1 MNESAGA
8 PWTGAAGHDLLG
20 GVSEHDA
27 PRVVRPVRNQL
38 SLQPTDLEALV
49 ADEHPVRA
57 IWELVERLDLS
68 AFYDEI
74 ASRGSNAGRP
84 ATDPAVLLALWL
96 FANSEGVGSARLL
109 ERLCERDAPYR
120 WICGGV
126 PVNHHTLA
134 DFRVAHGK
142 KLDRLMTQVLAA
154 LMKEGVVQLK
164 RVAQDGMKVRA
175 SAGAASF
182 RRRQSLERCRNEAEE
197 QVRKLRREISE
208 DPSASTKRVTAAKER
223 AAKARLAAID
233 AALAEIGEVEEKRAE
248 RDEKKP
254 SDAKRRGEIRVS
266 TTDAESRVMKMAD
279 GGFRPAYN
287 VQLATD
293 ESGFIVGA
301 DVTNNGTDQPHVVPM
316 LDEIQRRTGEA
327 PREYLVDGGFVTLD
341 NIEAIAE
348 RGATPYAPLPKSKSK
363 DVDLHAP
370 KRNDPPAVG
379 AWRIRMGTE
388 DAKRVYIQRGVLAER
403 TNADLRV
410 HRGLDRLNVRGLV
423 KVKTVVLLAAI
434 SFNVMRLLASGL
446 SA

>member
-1 MNESAGA
+1 M
-8 PWTGAAGHDLLG
+8 
-20 GVSEHDA
+20 SEHDA
-27 PRVVRPVRNQL
+27 PRVVKPVRNQL
-38 SLQPTDLEALV
+38 CLQSTDLEALV
-49 ADEHPVRA
+49 PDDHPVRA
-57 IWELVERLDLS
+57 IWALVERLDLS

-74 ASRGSNAGRP
+74 GSRGSNAGRP

-96 FANSEGVGSARLL
+96 FANAEGVGSARLL
-109 ERLCERDAPYR
+109 ERLCDRDAMYR

-126 PVNHHTLA
+126 PVNYHTLS
-134 DFRVAHGK
+134 DFRVNHGK

-154 LMKEGVVQLK
+154 LMKEGVLQLK

-197 QVRKLRREISE
+197 QVRKLRREIE
-208 DPSASTKRVTAAKER
+208 NDPSASTKRVAAAKER
-223 AAKARLAAID
+223 AAKARLDAVE
-233 AALAEIGEVEEKRAE
+233 AALAEVEVVEEQRAA

-254 SDAKRRGEIRVS
+254 SEAKRRGEVRVS

-287 VQLATD
+287 VQFATD
-293 ESGFIVGA
+293 GSGVIVGA
-301 DVTNNGTDQPHVVPM
+301 DVTNNGTDQPHVAPM
-316 LDEIQRRTGEA
+316 LEEIERRTGRT
-327 PREYLVDGGFVTLD
+327 PDEYLVDGGFVTLR

-348 RGATPYAPLPKSKSK
+348 HGATPYAPVPKPRNKGT
-363 DVDLHAP
+363 DPHAP
-370 KRNDPPAVG
+370 KRDDTAAIG
-379 AWRIRMGTE
+379 AWRVRMGTE
-388 DAKRVYIQRGVLAER
+388 DAKRVYVQRGVLAER

-410 HRGLDRLNVRGLV
+410 HRGLDRLNVRGLA

-434 SFNVMRLLASGL
+434 SFNVMRLITSGL

>member
-1 MNESAGA
+1 M
-8 PWTGAAGHDLLG
+8 
-20 GVSEHDA
+20 
-27 PRVVRPVRNQL
+27 VRPVRNQL

-49 ADEHPVRA
+49 SDEHPVRA
-57 IWELVERLDLS
+57 IWALVERLDLS

-74 ASRGSNAGRP
+74 RSRGSNAGRP

-126 PVNHHTLA
+126 SVNHHTLA
-134 DFRVAHGK
+134 DFRVEHGK

-154 LMKEGVVQLK
+154 LMKEGVVQLR

-182 RRRQSLERCRNEAEE
+182 RRRQSLDRCRKEAEE
-197 QVRKLRREISE
+197 QVRKLRREIES
-208 DPSASTKRVTAAKER
+208 DPSASTKRVQAAKER
-223 AAKARLAAID
+223 AARARLDAID
-233 AALAEIGEVEEKRAE
+233 AALAEVEVVEKQRGE

-254 SDAKRRGEIRVS
+254 SEAKRRGEIRVS

-287 VQLATD
+287 VQFATD
-293 ESGFIVGA
+293 ESGYIVGA
-301 DVTNNGTDQPHVVPM
+301 DVTNKGTDQPHVVPM
-316 LDEIQRRTGEA
+316 LDEIARRTGET
-327 PREYLVDGGFVTLD
+327 PDEYLVDGGFVTLE
-341 NIEAIAE
+341 NIEAISE
-348 RGATPYAPLPKSKSK
+348 RGATAYAPLQKPRNEGI
-363 DVDLHAP
+363 DAHAP
-370 KRNDPPAVG
+370 KQGDSPAVA
-379 AWRIRMGTE
+379 AWRKRMGSA
-388 DAKRVYIQRGVLAER
+388 DAKRVYVQRGALAER

-410 HRGLDRLNVRGLV
+410 HRRLDRLNVRGLT

-434 SFNVMRLLASGL
+434 SFNVMRLIASGL
-446 SA
+446 SV

>member
-1 MNESAGA
+1 
-8 PWTGAAGHDLLG
+8 
-20 GVSEHDA
+20 VSEHDA

-49 ADEHPVRA
+49 PDEHPVRA
-57 IWELVERLDLS
+57 VWALVERLDLS

-96 FANSEGVGSARLL
+96 FANAEGVGSARLL

-126 PVNHHTLA
+126 SVNHHTLA
-134 DFRVAHGK
+134 DFRVDHGK

-154 LMKEGVVQLK
+154 LMKEGVVQLR

-182 RRRQSLERCRNEAEE
+182 RRRQSLERCRKEAEE
-197 QVRKLRREISE
+197 QVRKLKREIAA
-208 DPSASTKRVTAAKER
+208 DPSASSKRVAAAKER
-223 AAKARLAAID
+223 AAEARLNAVE
-233 AALAEIGEVEEKRAE
+233 AALAEIAVVVEQRAE

-254 SDAKRRGEIRVS
+254 SDAKHRGEIRVS

-316 LDEIQRRTGEA
+316 LDEIERRTGER
-327 PREYLVDGGFVTLD
+327 PREYLVDGGFVTLR
-341 NIEAIAE
+341 NIEAIAD
-348 RGATPYAPLPKSKSK
+348 RGATPYAPVPKPRKK
-363 DVDLHAP
+363 EIDPHAP
-370 KRNDPPAVG
+370 KRDDTPAVG
-379 AWRIRMGTE
+379 AWRVRMGTE
-388 DAKRVYIQRGVLAER
+388 DAKRVYVQRGVLAER

-410 HRGLDRLNVRGLV
+410 HRGLDRLNVCGLM
-423 KVKTVVLLAAI
+423 KVKAVVLFAAI

-446 SA
+446 SV

>member
-1 MNESAGA
+1 M
-8 PWTGAAGHDLLG
+8 
-20 GVSEHDA
+20 SEHDA

-57 IWELVERLDLS
+57 IWGLVERLDLS

-134 DFRVAHGK
+134 DFRVIHGK

-223 AAKARLAAID
+223 AAKARLDAID
-233 AALAEIGEVEEKRAE
+233 AALAEIGEVEEERAE

-254 SDAKRRGEIRVS
+254 SDARRRGEIRVS

-348 RGATPYAPLPKSKSK
+348 RGATAYAPLPKSKSK
-363 DVDLHAP
+363 DVDPHAP

-403 TNADLRV
+403 TNADLRA

-434 SFNVMRLLASGL
+434 SFNVMRLIASGL

>member
-1 MNESAGA
+1 M
-8 PWTGAAGHDLLG
+8 
-20 GVSEHDA
+20 SEHDA

-49 ADEHPVRA
+49 SDEHPVRA
-57 IWELVERLDLS
+57 VWGLVERLDLS
-68 AFYDEI
+68 PFYDEI

-96 FANSEGVGSARLL
+96 FANAEGVGSARLL
-109 ERLCERDAPYR
+109 ERLCGRDAPYR

-126 PVNHHTLA
+126 SVNHHTLA
-134 DFRVAHGK
+134 DFRVQHGK

-182 RRRQSLERCRNEAEE
+182 RRRQSLERCHKEAEE
-197 QVRKLRREISE
+197 QVRKLRREIESE
-208 DPSASTKRVTAAKER
+208 PSASTKRVQAAKER
-223 AAKARLAAID
+223 AAQARLDAIE
-233 AALAEIGEVEEKRAE
+233 AALAEIPGIEEQRAD

-254 SDAKRRGEIRVS
+254 SEAKRRGEIRVS

-301 DVTNNGTDQPHVVPM
+301 DVTNHGTDQPHVIPM
-316 LDEIQRRTGEA
+316 LDQIASRTGA
-327 PREYLVDGGFVTLD
+327 TPCEYLVDGGFVTLE
-341 NIEAIAE
+341 NIEVIAG
-348 RGATPYAPLPKSKSK
+348 RGATPYAPVPKPRNRETDPYVAKEK
-363 DVDLHAP
+363 DTPSVA
-370 KRNDPPAVG
+370 
-379 AWRIRMGTE
+379 AWRVRMGTE
-388 DAKRVYIQRGVLAER
+388 DAKRVYVQRGVLAER
-403 TNADLRV
+403 TNADLRA
-410 HRGLDRLNVRGLV
+410 HRRLDRLNVRGLR
-423 KVKTVVLLAAI
+423 KVKTVVLLAVL
-434 SFNVMRLLASGL
+434 SFNLMKLLAVGGAL
-446 SA
+446 